1 MLKHLQK
8 ETAKV
13 PSVPSTGA
21 GVKYVILTKVPRHT
35 PKFHIG
41 WYAPLVLHIFSLITI
56 RCFQV
61 GEGPQVLD
69 DSESLLDDKGQ
80 PKSIAA
86 KS

>member
-1 MLKHLQK
+1 M
-8 ETAKV
+8 
-13 PSVPSTGA
+13 
-21 GVKYVILTKVPRHT
+21 RHQFYT
-35 PKFHIG
+35 
-41 WYAPLVLHIFSLITI
+41 VIFSLITI